1 MNELN
6 ELLKEYQ
13 TLFYFVIYMVFMYYG
28 LRGIGYQYD
37 KMTNEKE
44 RLKDS
49 FGNDIERLEKGKTL
63 VKTNEEYNK
72 RKREI
77 IEDYH
82 RSYTRINDDFKS
94 RQLSL
99 ISQSIIIIGSL
110 LIILVVVSLDF

>member
-13 TLFYFVIYMVFMYYG
+13 TLFYFFLFMVFLYYG
-28 LRGIGYQYD
+28 LHRIGYQYD

-49 FGNDIERLEKGKTL
+49 FGDDIERLGKGKTP
-63 VKTNEEYNK
+63 VKTNEEYDK

-82 RSYTRINDDFKS
+82 RSYTRLNDDFKS
-94 RQLSL
+94 RQLFF
-99 ISQSIIIIGSL
+99 ISQGIMVIGSL
-110 LIILVVVSLDF
+110 LVVVVIVLLPL